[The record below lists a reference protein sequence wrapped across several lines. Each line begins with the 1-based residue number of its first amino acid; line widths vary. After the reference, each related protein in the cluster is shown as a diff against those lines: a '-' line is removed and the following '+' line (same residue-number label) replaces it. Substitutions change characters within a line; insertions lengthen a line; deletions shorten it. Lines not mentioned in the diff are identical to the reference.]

1 MQYYT
6 FMLLQGEKVQLEVDP
21 DAINT
26 VAVSLEDGST
36 IYAVAGASEEKKL
49 ISLQKRIDEEKIIA
63 SLIQIRDEMAAAWCS
78 GDGTTGNASRDESQ
92 RIPSPASPSLFN
104 KNAEGSVTTLAS
116 ASSAKPQWC
125 YA

>member
-49 ISLQKRIDEEKIIA
+49 ISLQKRIDEEKIID
-63 SLIQIRDEMAAAWCS
+63 SLIQIRDEMAAA
-78 GDGTTGNASRDESQ
+78 
-92 RIPSPASPSLFN
+92 
-104 KNAEGSVTTLAS
+104 
-116 ASSAKPQWC
+116 
-125 YA
+125 

>member
-6 FMLLQGEKVQLEVDP
+6 FMLLQGEKVQLQVDP

-63 SLIQIRDEMAAAWCS
+63 SLIQIRDEMAAA
-78 GDGTTGNASRDESQ
+78 
-92 RIPSPASPSLFN
+92 
-104 KNAEGSVTTLAS
+104 
-116 ASSAKPQWC
+116 
-125 YA
+125 

>member
-26 VAVSLEDGST
+26 VAPSLEDRST

-63 SLIQIRDEMAAAWCS
+63 SLIQIRDEMAAA
-78 GDGTTGNASRDESQ
+78 
-92 RIPSPASPSLFN
+92 
-104 KNAEGSVTTLAS
+104 
-116 ASSAKPQWC
+116 
-125 YA
+125 

>member
-26 VAVSLEDGST
+26 VDVLLEDGST

-63 SLIQIRDEMAAAWCS
+63 SLIQIRDEMAAA
-78 GDGTTGNASRDESQ
+78 
-92 RIPSPASPSLFN
+92 
-104 KNAEGSVTTLAS
+104 
-116 ASSAKPQWC
+116 
-125 YA
+125 